1 MVRQAHRM
9 IQEQTC
15 IRFQVLEQPP
25 AGPHIAYVKVSSPT
39 LYVSLSVHLTNL
51 ITNQK
56 GYVKH

>member
-39 LYVSLSVHLTNL
+39 LYVFCPFIYHLTNL

-56 GYVKH
+56 